1 MIDELLNLMP
11 DDLLNL
17 IWKRV
22 KPSIKYSINKYY
34 FNKFYCVR
42 FAYINNKNFIY
53 NLYLSNYNFY
63 IIKNYAY
70 IKYLIKNDY
79 IMFLEKMFNYIM
91 KNDNKKIILNN
102 AIIFENN
109 KFKNF
114 IDLCYFYSNKY
125 NAIKITIY
133 VECII
138 KTHNLTYLLKKQ
150 HKNNKTNNYKNNKN
164 KLWKA

>member
-1 MIDELLNLMP
+1 MKDKLLNLIP

-17 IWKRV
+17 IWKHV

-42 FAYINNKNFIY
+42 FAYLNNKNFIY

-63 IIKNYAY
+63 IVKNYAY
-70 IKYLIKNDY
+70 IKYLIKNDCL
-79 IMFLEKMFNYIM
+79 IFLEKFFYYTLQ
-91 KNDNKKIILNN
+91 NDKKKFILNN
-102 AIIFENN
+102 VIIFENN

-125 NAIKITIY
+125 NANKINILI
-133 VECII
+133 ENII
-138 KTHNLTYLLKKQ
+138 KKHNLTYLLKKQ

>member
-1 MIDELLNLMP
+1 MRDELLNLIP

-22 KPSIKYSINKYY
+22 KPSLKYSINKYY

-70 IKYLIKNDY
+70 IKYLIKNDC
-79 IMFLEKMFNYIM
+79 IIFLEKILNHTLH
-91 KNDNKKIILNN
+91 NDKKIFLKNSIV
-102 AIIFENN
+102 FENN

-114 IDLCYFYSNKY
+114 IDLCYFYTNKY

-133 VECII
+133 IESII
-138 KTHNLTYLLKKQ
+138 KKHKLTYLIKKE

>member
-1 MIDELLNLMP
+1 MRDELLNLIP

-42 FAYINNKNFIY
+42 FAYINNKNFIH

-63 IIKNYAY
+63 IIKNYTY
-70 IKYLIKNDY
+70 IKYLIKNDC
-79 IMFLEKMFNYIM
+79 IIFLEKFLNHTLHNDKKTFIL
-91 KNDNKKIILNN
+91 KNSIV
-102 AIIFENN
+102 FENN

-114 IDLCYFYSNKY
+114 IDLCYFYTNKY

-133 VECII
+133 IESII
-138 KTHNLTYLLKKQ
+138 KKHNLTYLIKKE

>member
-1 MIDELLNLMP
+1 MRDELLNLIP

-22 KPSIKYSINKYY
+22 KPSIKYNINKYY

-70 IKYLIKNDY
+70 IKYLIKNDC
-79 IMFLEKMFNYIM
+79 IIFLEKFLNHTLHT
-91 KNDNKKIILNN
+91 NKKFFLKNSIV
-102 AIIFENN
+102 FENN

-114 IDLCYFYSNKY
+114 IDLCYFYTNKY

-133 VECII
+133 IESII
-138 KTHNLTYLLKKQ
+138 KKHNLTYLIKKE

>member
-1 MIDELLNLMP
+1 MRDELLNLMP

-70 IKYLIKNDY
+70 IKYLIKNDC
-79 IMFLEKMFNYIM
+79 IIFLEKFLNYTLHTDKKTFIL
-91 KNDNKKIILNN
+91 KNSIV
-102 AIIFENN
+102 FENN

-133 VECII
+133 VECVI
-138 KTHNLTYLLKKQ
+138 KKYNLTYLLKKE

>member
-1 MIDELLNLMP
+1 MKDDLLNLMP

-17 IWKRV
+17 IWKPV
-22 KPSIKYSINKYY
+22 KPSIKYNLNKYY

-70 IKYLIKNDY
+70 IKYLIKNDC
-79 IMFLEKMFNYIM
+79 IMFLEKIFNYIM

-102 AIIFENN
+102 KIIFENN

-125 NAIKITIY
+125 NAIKLIILI
-133 VECII
+133 EHII
-138 KTHNLTYLLKKQ
+138 KNNNLTYLLKKE

-164 KLWKA
+164 KVWKA

>member
-1 MIDELLNLMP
+1 MKDELLNLIP

-17 IWKRV
+17 IWKRL

-42 FAYINNKNFIY
+42 FAYLNNKNFIY

-63 IIKNYAY
+63 IVKNYAY
-70 IKYLIKNDY
+70 IKYLIKNDCL
-79 IMFLEKMFNYIM
+79 IFLEKFFYYTLQ
-91 KNDNKKIILNN
+91 NDKKKFILNN
-102 AIIFENN
+102 VIIFENN

-125 NAIKITIY
+125 NANKINILI
-133 VECII
+133 ENII
-138 KTHNLTYLLKKQ
+138 KKHNLTYLLKKQ

>member
-1 MIDELLNLMP
+1 MNDILLNLMP

-17 IWKRV
+17 IWKHV

-63 IIKNYAY
+63 IVKNYSY
-70 IKYLIKNDY
+70 IKYLIKFDCL
-79 IMFLEKMFNYIM
+79 IFLKIFLNYT
-91 KNDNKKIILNN
+91 LNN
-102 AIIFENN
+102 DKKSFIINNVIIFENN

-114 IDLCYFYSNKY
+114 IELCHFYCKKFNSNKILSLIEDI
-125 NAIKITIY
+125 A
-133 VECII
+133 
-138 KTHNLTYLLKKQ
+138 KKYFSEYFI
-150 HKNNKTNNYKNNKN
+150 N
-164 KLWKA
+164 

>member
-1 MIDELLNLMP
+1 MRDELLNLIP

-22 KPSIKYSINKYY
+22 KPSLKYSINKYY

-70 IKYLIKNDY
+70 IKYLIKNDC
-79 IMFLEKMFNYIM
+79 IIFLEKILNHTLH
-91 KNDNKKIILNN
+91 NDKKIFLKNSIV
-102 AIIFENN
+102 FENN

-114 IDLCYFYSNKY
+114 IDLCYFYTNKY

-133 VECII
+133 IESII
-138 KTHNLTYLLKKQ
+138 KKHNLTYLIKKE

>member
-1 MIDELLNLMP
+1 MRDELLNLMP

-70 IKYLIKNDY
+70 IKYLIKNDC
-79 IMFLEKMFNYIM
+79 IIFLEKFLNHTLHTDKKFFL
-91 KNDNKKIILNN
+91 KNSIV
-102 AIIFENN
+102 FENN

-114 IDLCYFYSNKY
+114 IDLCYFYTNKY
-125 NAIKITIY
+125 NAIKINILI
-133 VECII
+133 ENII
-138 KTHNLTYLLKKQ
+138 KKYNLTYLIKKQ

>member
-1 MIDELLNLMP
+1 MIDELLNLIP

-17 IWKRV
+17 IWKCV

-42 FAYINNKNFIY
+42 FAYLNNKNFIY

-63 IIKNYAY
+63 IVKNYAY
-70 IKYLIKNDY
+70 IKYLIKNDC
-79 IMFLEKMFNYIM
+79 ILFLEKFFNYTLHNDKKTFIL
-91 KNDNKKIILNN
+91 KNS
-102 AIIFENN
+102 IIFENN

-125 NAIKITIY
+125 NANKINILI
-133 VECII
+133 ENII

>member
-138 KTHNLTYLLKKQ
+138 FSISFGSIKF
-150 HKNNKTNNYKNNKN
+150 
-164 KLWKA
+164 

>member
-1 MIDELLNLMP
+1 MRDELLNLIP

-22 KPSIKYSINKYY
+22 KPSLKYSINKYY

-70 IKYLIKNDY
+70 IKYLIKNDC
-79 IMFLEKMFNYIM
+79 IIFLEK
-91 KNDNKKIILNN
+91 ILNHTLHN
-102 AIIFENN
+102 DKKFFLKNSIVFENN

-114 IDLCYFYSNKY
+114 IDLCYFYTNKY

-133 VECII
+133 IESII
-138 KTHNLTYLLKKQ
+138 KKHKLTYLIKKE

>member
-1 MIDELLNLMP
+1 MKDDLLNLVP

-17 IWKRV
+17 IWKPV
-22 KPSIKYSINKYY
+22 KPSIKYNLNKYY

-70 IKYLIKNDY
+70 IKYLIKNDC
-79 IMFLEKMFNYIM
+79 IMFLEKIFNYVM

-102 AIIFENN
+102 KIIFENN

-133 VECII
+133 VESII
-138 KTHNLTYLLKKQ
+138 KKHNLTYLLKKE

>member
-1 MIDELLNLMP
+1 MRDELLNLIP

-22 KPSIKYSINKYY
+22 KPSLKYSINKYY

-70 IKYLIKNDY
+70 IKYLIKNDC
-79 IMFLEKMFNYIM
+79 IIFLEKFLNHTLH
-91 KNDNKKIILNN
+91 NDKKIFLKNSIV
-102 AIIFENN
+102 FENN

-114 IDLCYFYSNKY
+114 IDLCYFYTNKY

-133 VECII
+133 IESII
-138 KTHNLTYLLKKQ
+138 KKHNLTYLIKKE

>member
-1 MIDELLNLMP
+1 MRDELLNLIP

-63 IIKNYAY
+63 IVKNYAY
-70 IKYLIKNDY
+70 IKYLIKNDC
-79 IMFLEKMFNYIM
+79 IIFLEKFLNHTLHTDKKFFL
-91 KNDNKKIILNN
+91 KNSIV
-102 AIIFENN
+102 FENN

-114 IDLCYFYSNKY
+114 IDLCYFYTNKY

-133 VECII
+133 IESII
-138 KTHNLTYLLKKQ
+138 KKHNLTYLIKKE

>member
-1 MIDELLNLMP
+1 MRDELLNLIP

-70 IKYLIKNDY
+70 IKYLIKNDC
-79 IMFLEKMFNYIM
+79 IIFLEKFLNHTLHTDKKFFL
-91 KNDNKKIILNN
+91 KNSIV
-102 AIIFENN
+102 FENN

-114 IDLCYFYSNKY
+114 IDLCYFYTNKY

-133 VECII
+133 IESII
-138 KTHNLTYLLKKQ
+138 KKHNLTYLLKKE

>member
-1 MIDELLNLMP
+1 MRDELLNLIP

-70 IKYLIKNDY
+70 IKYLIKNDC
-79 IMFLEKMFNYIM
+79 IIFLEKFLNHTLHT
-91 KNDNKKIILNN
+91 NKKFFLKNSIV
-102 AIIFENN
+102 FENN

-114 IDLCYFYSNKY
+114 IDLCYFYTNKY

-133 VECII
+133 IESII
-138 KTHNLTYLLKKQ
+138 KKHNLTYLIKKE

>member
-1 MIDELLNLMP
+1 MRDELLNLIP

-63 IIKNYAY
+63 IVKNYAY
-70 IKYLIKNDY
+70 IKYLIKNDC
-79 IMFLEKMFNYIM
+79 ILFLEKFLNHTLHTDKKFFL
-91 KNDNKKIILNN
+91 KNSIV
-102 AIIFENN
+102 FENN

-114 IDLCYFYSNKY
+114 IDLCYFYTNKY

-133 VECII
+133 IENII
-138 KTHNLTYLLKKQ
+138 KKYNLTYLIKKE

>member
-70 IKYLIKNDY
+70 IKYLIKNDC
-79 IMFLEKMFNYIM
+79 IIFLEKFLNHTLHTDKKFFL
-91 KNDNKKIILNN
+91 KNSIV
-102 AIIFENN
+102 FENN

-114 IDLCYFYSNKY
+114 IDLCYFYTNKY

-133 VECII
+133 IESII
-138 KTHNLTYLLKKQ
+138 KKHNLTYLIKKE

>member
-1 MIDELLNLMP
+1 MRDELLNLMP
-11 DDLLNL
+11 YDLLNL
-17 IWKRV
+17 IWKHV

-63 IIKNYAY
+63 IVKNYAY
-70 IKYLIKNDY
+70 IKYLIKNDC
-79 IMFLEKMFNYIM
+79 IIFLEKFLNYTLHNYKKPFIL
-91 KNDNKKIILNN
+91 KNS
-102 AIIFENN
+102 IIFENN

-125 NAIKITIY
+125 NANKINILI
-133 VECII
+133 ENII
-138 KTHNLTYLLKKQ
+138 KKHNLTYLLKKE

>member
-1 MIDELLNLMP
+1 MRDELLNLIP

-70 IKYLIKNDY
+70 IKYLIKNDC
-79 IMFLEKMFNYIM
+79 IIFLEKFLNHTLH
-91 KNDNKKIILNN
+91 NDKKIFLKNSIV
-102 AIIFENN
+102 FENN

-114 IDLCYFYSNKY
+114 IDLCYFYTNKY

-133 VECII
+133 IESII
-138 KTHNLTYLLKKQ
+138 KKQNLTYLIKKE

>member
-1 MIDELLNLMP
+1 MRDELLNLIP

-70 IKYLIKNDY
+70 IKYLIKNDC
-79 IMFLEKMFNYIM
+79 IIFLEKFLNHTLHT
-91 KNDNKKIILNN
+91 NKKFFLKNSIV
-102 AIIFENN
+102 FENN

-114 IDLCYFYSNKY
+114 IDLCYFYTNKY

-133 VECII
+133 IESII
-138 KTHNLTYLLKKQ
+138 KKQNLTYLIKKE

>member
-1 MIDELLNLMP
+1 
-11 DDLLNL
+11 
-17 IWKRV
+17 
-22 KPSIKYSINKYY
+22 
-34 FNKFYCVR
+34 
-42 FAYINNKNFIY
+42 
-53 NLYLSNYNFY
+53 
-63 IIKNYAY
+63 
-70 IKYLIKNDY
+70 
-79 IMFLEKMFNYIM
+79 MFLEKIFNYIM

-102 AIIFENN
+102 KIIFENN

-133 VECII
+133 VESII
-138 KTHNLTYLLKKQ
+138 KKHNLTYLLKKE

>member
-1 MIDELLNLMP
+1 MKDKLLNLIP

-17 IWKRV
+17 IWKHV
-22 KPSIKYSINKYY
+22 KPSLKYSINKYY

-42 FAYINNKNFIY
+42 FAYLNNKNFIY

-63 IIKNYAY
+63 IVKNYAY
-70 IKYLIKNDY
+70 IKYLIKNDCL
-79 IMFLEKMFNYIM
+79 IFLEKFFYYTLQ
-91 KNDNKKIILNN
+91 NDKKKFILNN
-102 AIIFENN
+102 VIIFENN

-125 NAIKITIY
+125 NANKINILI
-133 VECII
+133 ENII
-138 KTHNLTYLLKKQ
+138 KKHNLTYLLKKQ

>member
-1 MIDELLNLMP
+1 MRDELLNLIP

-22 KPSIKYSINKYY
+22 KPSLKYSINKYY

-70 IKYLIKNDY
+70 IKYLIKNDC
-79 IMFLEKMFNYIM
+79 IIFLEKFLNHTLHT
-91 KNDNKKIILNN
+91 NKKFFLKNSIV
-102 AIIFENN
+102 FENN

-114 IDLCYFYSNKY
+114 IDLCYFYTNKY

-133 VECII
+133 IESII
-138 KTHNLTYLLKKQ
+138 KKHKLTYLIKKE

>member
-70 IKYLIKNDY
+70 IKYLIKNDC
-79 IMFLEKMFNYIM
+79 IIFLEKFLNHTLHT
-91 KNDNKKIILNN
+91 NKKFFLKNSIV
-102 AIIFENN
+102 FENN

-114 IDLCYFYSNKY
+114 IDLCYFYTNKY

-133 VECII
+133 IESII
-138 KTHNLTYLLKKQ
+138 KKHNLTYLIKKE

>member
-1 MIDELLNLMP
+1 MRDELLNLIP

-22 KPSIKYSINKYY
+22 KPSLKYSINKYY
-34 FNKFYCVR
+34 FNKFYSVR
-42 FAYINNKNFIY
+42 FAYLNNKNFIY

-63 IIKNYAY
+63 IVKNYTY
-70 IKYLIKNDY
+70 IKYLIKNDC
-79 IMFLEKMFNYIM
+79 IIFLEKFLNHTLH
-91 KNDNKKIILNN
+91 NDKKFFLKKPIV
-102 AIIFENN
+102 FENN

-114 IDLCYFYSNKY
+114 IDLCYFYTNKY

-133 VECII
+133 IESII
-138 KTHNLTYLLKKQ
+138 KKYNLTYLTKKE

>member
-1 MIDELLNLMP
+1 MRDELLNLIP

-22 KPSIKYSINKYY
+22 KPSIKYNINKYY

-70 IKYLIKNDY
+70 IKYLIKNDC
-79 IMFLEKMFNYIM
+79 IIFLEKFLNHTLHTDKKFFL
-91 KNDNKKIILNN
+91 KNSIV
-102 AIIFENN
+102 FENN

-114 IDLCYFYSNKY
+114 IDLCYFYTNKY

-133 VECII
+133 IESII
-138 KTHNLTYLLKKQ
+138 KKHNLTYLLKKE

>member
-1 MIDELLNLMP
+1 MRDELLNLMP
-11 DDLLNL
+11 NDLLNL

-63 IIKNYAY
+63 IVKNYAY
-70 IKYLIKNDY
+70 IKYLIKNDC
-79 IMFLEKMFNYIM
+79 IIFLEKFLNHTLHTDKKFFL
-91 KNDNKKIILNN
+91 KNSIV
-102 AIIFENN
+102 FENN

-114 IDLCYFYSNKY
+114 IDLCYFYTNKY

-133 VECII
+133 IESII
-138 KTHNLTYLLKKQ
+138 KKHNLTYLIKKE

>member
-1 MIDELLNLMP
+1 MKDEVLNLIP
-11 DDLLNL
+11 NDLLNL

-22 KPSIKYSINKYY
+22 KPSLKYNLNKYY

-42 FAYINNKNFIY
+42 FAYLNNKNFIY

-63 IIKNYAY
+63 IVKNYAY
-70 IKYLIKNDY
+70 IKYLIKNDC
-79 IMFLEKMFNYIM
+79 ILFLEKFFNYTLHS
-91 KNDNKKIILNN
+91 DKKTFILNN
-102 AIIFENN
+102 VIIFENN

-125 NAIKITIY
+125 NANKISIY
-133 VECII
+133 IENII
-138 KTHNLTYLLKKQ
+138 KKYNLTYLTKKE

-164 KLWKA
+164 KIWKA

>member
-1 MIDELLNLMP
+1 MRDELLNLIP

-22 KPSIKYSINKYY
+22 KPSLKYSINKYY

-70 IKYLIKNDY
+70 IKYLIKNDC
-79 IMFLEKMFNYIM
+79 IIFLEKFLNHTLHNDKKFFL
-91 KNDNKKIILNN
+91 KNSIV
-102 AIIFENN
+102 FENN

-114 IDLCYFYSNKY
+114 IDLCYFYTNKY

-133 VECII
+133 IESII
-138 KTHNLTYLLKKQ
+138 KKHKLTYLIKKE

>member
-1 MIDELLNLMP
+1 MKDELLNLIP

-22 KPSIKYSINKYY
+22 KPSLKYSINKYY

-70 IKYLIKNDY
+70 IKYLIKNDC
-79 IMFLEKMFNYIM
+79 IIFLEKFLNHTLH
-91 KNDNKKIILNN
+91 NDKKIFLKNSIV
-102 AIIFENN
+102 FENN

-114 IDLCYFYSNKY
+114 IDLCYFYTNKY

-133 VECII
+133 IESII
-138 KTHNLTYLLKKQ
+138 KKHKLTYLIKKE

>member
-1 MIDELLNLMP
+1 MRDELLNLIP

-22 KPSIKYSINKYY
+22 KPSIKYNINKYY

-70 IKYLIKNDY
+70 IKYLIKNDC
-79 IMFLEKMFNYIM
+79 IIFLEKFLNHTLHNDKKFFL
-91 KNDNKKIILNN
+91 KNPIV
-102 AIIFENN
+102 FENN

-114 IDLCYFYSNKY
+114 IDLCYFYTNKY

-133 VECII
+133 IESII
-138 KTHNLTYLLKKQ
+138 KKHNLTYLIKKE

>member
-1 MIDELLNLMP
+1 MKDELLNLMP
-11 DDLLNL
+11 YDLLNL

-22 KPSIKYSINKYY
+22 KPSLKYSINKYY

-42 FAYINNKNFIY
+42 FAYLNNKNFIY

-63 IIKNYAY
+63 IVKNYSY
-70 IKYLIKNDY
+70 IKYLIKNDC
-79 IMFLEKMFNYIM
+79 IIFLEKILNYTLHNDK
-91 KNDNKKIILNN
+91 KNFILNN
-102 AIIFENN
+102 VIIFENN

-125 NAIKITIY
+125 KSNKITLLI
-133 VECII
+133 EDII
-138 KTHNLTYLLKKQ
+138 KQNSLTYLTKKE

-164 KLWKA
+164 KLWRA

>member
-1 MIDELLNLMP
+1 MRDELLNLIP

-22 KPSIKYSINKYY
+22 KPSLKYSINKYY

-70 IKYLIKNDY
+70 IKYLIKNDC
-79 IMFLEKMFNYIM
+79 IIFLEKILNHTLH
-91 KNDNKKIILNN
+91 NDKKIFLKNSIV
-102 AIIFENN
+102 FENN

-114 IDLCYFYSNKY
+114 IDLCYFYTNKY

-133 VECII
+133 IKSII
-138 KTHNLTYLLKKQ
+138 KKHKLTYLIKKE